1 MKKMI
6 ILFLLLTFPSYSQV
20 KLIEGVVIDS
30 ETNQPLQFANLLIKG
45 TTIGTATDRN
55 GKFSLQYDV
64 SDSDYLIASYIGYKS
79 LEVHISEFNP
89 EQLVISLDKIFL
101 PSQTI
106 LIDASVGKKGITPIS
121 FDKISKEEIQKDYIV
136 QDIPNY
142 LSQLPSTTFY
152 SENGNGIGYNYL
164 SIRGFDQRRISV
176 SINGIPQN
184 DPEDH
189 NVYWL
194 DFPDLLAST
203 ELIQVQRGSG
213 SGVVGYP
220 AIGGSINIITSPF
233 SEKPRFDLSAS
244 YGSYSTRKYSAS
256 FSSGLLYN
264 KYSIYTK
271 LSQILSSGY
280 RNKSWSKFNS
290 YHLSVVRYDDKL
302 TSQLN
307 LFGGPIS
314 DGLAYTGIAKFAVKD
329 KQLRKENYSYWEADQ
344 NSYTYT
350 LERRSDEIEN
360 FSQPHFELLNEYQL
374 NEKTKLNSA
383 LFLVLGSGFFDYDGS
398 WSVFYDD
405 YFRLRQNGYDSTM
418 IPANALIR
426 AQVENKQSGWI
437 PKISYE
443 HDNGQLIVG
452 GEFRIHRSEHWGNIN
467 YAESLPSGVTK
478 DYQYYFY
485 NGAKDIIGGFVH
497 ESYNLTDKINLLGEL
512 QLAYHQYRLYNEK
525 YLGNEFSID
534 GLYLNPRVG
543 INYRLYEN
551 QNIFISYARV
561 TREPRLKNYYDAAE
575 SSAGEIPQFELNPN
589 GGYNFNLPLVKPE
602 TMNDFELGYS
612 FNASNLTLNLN
623 LYYMIFENEIVK
635 NGKVDRF
642 GQPITGNVD
651 QTTHTGAEVTAVFK
665 LFNELEIFGNASCS
679 KNRITTGKYF
689 ISDTESIDISNNSIS
704 GFPEFL
710 SNIGMQ
716 LSTNNFFLKLTAKYV
731 GKFYSD
737 NFDEN
742 ISSYLDQ
749 FPGFLDYNDNVNDE
763 YFVVDLYGSYEMN
776 LFNSLTNSKIFI
788 QVNNLFDELYSGY
801 AIGKEFFPAAERN
814 FIAGIQLGL

>member
-1 MKKMI
+1 MKKTI
-6 ILFLLLTFPSYSQV
+6 ILFLLITFQTFAQLKTLNGIV
-20 KLIEGVVIDS
+20 KDF
-30 ETNQPLQFANLLIKG
+30 ETKTFLQFSNVLIKG
-45 TTIGTATDRN
+45 TNIGTTTDELGR
-55 GKFSLQYDV
+55 FSLTGNFN
-64 SDSDYLIASYIGYKS
+64 DSDTLVVSFVGYKTS
-79 LEVHISEFNP
+79 VSKLSEINTDLFIV
-89 EQLVISLDKIFL
+89 ELKKIYL

-106 LIDASVGKKGITPIS
+106 LIEASVGKKGFTPIS

-233 SEKPRFDLSAS
+233 SEKPKFNLSAS
-244 YGSYSTRKYSAS
+244 YGSYNTRKYSAS
-256 FSSGLLYN
+256 FSSGLLNN

-280 RNKSWSKFNS
+280 RNSSWSKLNS
-290 YHLSVVRYDDKL
+290 YHLSVVRYDYKL

-307 LFGGPIS
+307 LYGGPIS

-329 KQLRKENYSYWEADQ
+329 KERRKDNYSYWEADETG
-344 NSYTYT
+344 YTYT
-350 LERRSDEIEN
+350 LDRRSDEIEN

-374 NEKTKLNSA
+374 NDKMKLNSA
-383 LFLVLGSGFFDYDGS
+383 LFLVIGSGFFDYDGN
-398 WSVFYDD
+398 WSVYYDD
-405 YFRLRQNGYDSTM
+405 YFRLEQNGYDSSMVPTS
-418 IPANALIR
+418 ALIR
-426 AQVENKQSGWI
+426 AQVENKQIGWI
-437 PKISYE
+437 PKFSYE
-443 HDNGQLIVG
+443 HPNGQLILG
-452 GEFRIHRSEHWGNIN
+452 GEFRIHRSDHWGNIN
-467 YAESLPSGVTK
+467 YAENLPAGVKK

-485 NGAKDIIGGFVH
+485 NGAKDIIGGFIH
-497 ESYNLTDKINLLGEL
+497 ESYNLTENINLLGEL
-512 QLAYHQYRLYNEK
+512 QLAYHQYRIYNEK
-525 YLGNEFSID
+525 YVGNDFSVD
-534 GLYLNPRVG
+534 GLFLNPRVG
-543 INYRLYEN
+543 INYKFNEY
-551 QNIFISYARV
+551 QNVFISLARV

-575 SSAGEIPQFELNPN
+575 SSAGEIPQFELSEE
-589 GGYNFNLPLVKPE
+589 GSFNFSAPLVKPE
-602 TMNDFELGYS
+602 TMNDLEFGFS
-612 FNASNLTLNLN
+612 HQTNNLTVNLN
-623 LYYMIFENEIVK
+623 LYYMLFQNEIVK

-651 QTTHTGAEVTAVFK
+651 RTTHTGIEFSFIFTPFEN
-665 LFNELEIFGNASCS
+665 LELFGNATYSRNTIS
-679 KNRITTGKYF
+679 EGKHYL
-689 ISDTESIDISNNSIS
+689 SETQSIDISGNKIS
-704 GFPEFL
+704 GFPDFL

-716 LSTNNFFLKLTAKYV
+716 FSPNNFYFKLSAKYV

-742 ISSYLDQ
+742 ISYYLVQ
-749 FPGFLDYNDNVNDE
+749 FPGFIDYNDNFNDE

-788 QVNNLFDELYSGY
+788 QVNNLFDKLYSGY
-801 AIGKEFFPAAERN
+801 AIGKEYFPAAEIN
-814 FIAGIQLGL
+814 FIAGIQVGL